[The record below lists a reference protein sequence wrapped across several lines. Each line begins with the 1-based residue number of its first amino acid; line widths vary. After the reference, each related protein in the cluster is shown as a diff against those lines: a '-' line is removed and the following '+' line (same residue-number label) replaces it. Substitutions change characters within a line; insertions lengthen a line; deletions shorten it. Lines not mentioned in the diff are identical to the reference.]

1 MMQGVHTDQSVMSGL
16 KTAKST
22 MDQVRSGMNLDQMED
37 LLDDLKEQQ
46 ADQEEINNVF
56 VNAAGED
63 KDDLA
68 DELEEMMAMD
78 QIDDIDAG
86 LGMGYVEPGVQDGKK
101 EEKKVADATAE
112 EEDELQAMMAI

>member
-1 MMQGVHTDQSVMSGL
+1 MMQGVHTDQNVMTGL
-16 KTAKST
+16 KTAKQT
-22 MDQVRSGMNLDQMED
+22 MDAVKEGMNIDQMED

-46 ADQEEINNVF
+46 ADQEEINQVF

-78 QIDDIDAG
+78 QIDDVDV
-86 LGMGYVEPGVQDGKK
+86 GMGYVDPAVADHKK

>member
-46 ADQEEINNVF
+46 ADQEEINQVF